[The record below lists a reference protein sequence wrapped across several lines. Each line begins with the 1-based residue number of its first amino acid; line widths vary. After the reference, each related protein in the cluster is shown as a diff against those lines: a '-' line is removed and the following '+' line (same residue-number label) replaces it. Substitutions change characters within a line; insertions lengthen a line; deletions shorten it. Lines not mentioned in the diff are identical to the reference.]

1 MKMSKEDM
9 AWFAFWTLV
18 IALIIGITFLLKS
31 VACESKFSQYG
42 VTDYGPIQGC
52 MITKPDGKRIPAE
65 TIREF

>member
-1 MKMSKEDM
+1 MSKEDVM
-9 AWFAFWTLV
+9 IIVVLSLV
-18 IALIIGITFLLKS
+18 IGLILGIGFLLKS

>member
-1 MKMSKEDM
+1 MRDM
-9 AWFAFWTLV
+9 WILFPIFLV
-18 IALIIGITFLLKS
+18 VLVLGGGVYIDA